1 MSKIKT
7 LHQLIQ
13 ANTNNAE
20 SMLSLLNETYQ
31 AMLAFDYA
39 AMDKVNNEVNKLML
53 VTERDQT
60 NIELIVEELGGKC
73 IGDIVNKLKEGAS
86 KDVFSASL
94 EKFHLVS
101 TKCAEHLHRNAE
113 LVISQHRLCKS
124 ELEAMQLH
132 IKA

>member
-1 MSKIKT
+1 MSKIKS

-13 ANTNNAE
+13 ANTSNAE
-20 SMLSLLNETYQ
+20 TMLTLLNETYQ

-39 AMDKVNNEVNKLML
+39 AMDKVNNKVNKLML

-60 NIELIVEELGGKC
+60 NIELIVEQLGGKC
-73 IGDIVNKLKEGAS
+73 IGDIVVKLKEGAS
-86 KDVFSASL
+86 KEVFSASL
-94 EKFHLVS
+94 KKFHRVS
-101 TKCAEHLHRNAE
+101 KKCAEHLQRNAE